1 MLSGLSLVDPSDK
14 ETTTKSFFFSFIVD
28 LVNMT
33 VYRQVNNSTTFLLM
47 TFFQISEETTI
58 EYSITRIK
66 TLKIIRIYLPFS
78 CSKGPNGNRG
88 FDNIS
93 GAEL

>member
-14 ETTTKSFFFSFIVD
+14 ETTTKSFLFPFSFIVD

-47 TFFQISEETTI
+47 TFFQISELQ
-58 EYSITRIK
+58 K
-66 TLKIIRIYLPFS
+66 
-78 CSKGPNGNRG
+78 
-88 FDNIS
+88 NIQLL
-93 GAEL
+93 E